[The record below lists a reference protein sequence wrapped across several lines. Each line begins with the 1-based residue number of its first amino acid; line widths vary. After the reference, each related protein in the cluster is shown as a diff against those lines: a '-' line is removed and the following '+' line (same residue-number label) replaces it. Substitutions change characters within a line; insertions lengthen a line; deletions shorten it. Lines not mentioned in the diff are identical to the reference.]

1 IAEHVGH
8 FVLIN
13 YYGFAG
19 LSLYLI
25 IVTAVMSLDPL
36 ASDSLGKNVQILRAN
51 GFADGYVLAA
61 MVVNMVSSQTLTLIV
76 INWICGQDAMASL
89 WSSHIYTLQL
99 LGRIIVNLVGTE
111 LLFYVAHKFL
121 HETWPDI
128 HVMHHCCKYPSWTTN
143 LIFHPFDLAFEFG
156 GPGAILLLFHYFVWD
171 QDKPVLLLSYMF
183 VQTYYAI
190 DHDEWTRT
198 YHYEHHSKLDS
209 VYTIYIQKRDDAKLN
224 RIKKMIKR

>member
-1 IAEHVGH
+1 MSLEWTIRTRDEQPPLHFLKGFPLFVISQIAEHVGH

-99 LGRIIVNLVGTE
+99 LGRIIVNLAGTE
-111 LLFYVAHKFL
+111 LLSMWLTSFFTKR
-121 HETWPDI
+121 
-128 HVMHHCCKYPSWTTN
+128 
-143 LIFHPFDLAFEFG
+143 G
-156 GPGAILLLFHYFVWD
+156 
-171 QDKPVLLLSYMF
+171 
-183 VQTYYAI
+183 
-190 DHDEWTRT
+190 RT
-198 YHYEHHSKLDS
+198 Y
-209 VYTIYIQKRDDAKLN
+209 T
-224 RIKKMIKR
+224 